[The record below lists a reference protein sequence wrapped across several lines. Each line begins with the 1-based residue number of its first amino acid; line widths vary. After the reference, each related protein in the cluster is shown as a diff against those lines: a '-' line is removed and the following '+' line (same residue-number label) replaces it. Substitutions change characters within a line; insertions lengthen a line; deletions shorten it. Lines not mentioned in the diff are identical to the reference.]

1 MSIVVGAGRLVVI
14 NLAAVTFSFKE
25 NFTLRAHSA
34 ANSAAAMFSLLTIGL
49 DWQLA
54 ILAGG
59 VCLLAAVAAASLFA
73 RMRETSG
80 RARTMWIVAGAVA
93 FLCASTA
100 IEVVAEQAYGFGLIA
115 AGAVIGLGLGAG
127 LVLVSQRGGR
137 RAAGP
142 ARRRAQLHDPG
153 SLHVRRPGA
162 ARLLEQAL
170 RRDLSARRAG
180 CGSASPC
187 AIFCGS
193 GSL

>member
-1 MSIVVGAGRLVVI
+1 M
-14 NLAAVTFSFKE
+14 TFSFKE
-25 NFTLRAHSA
+25 NFILRAHSV
-34 ANSAAAMFSLLTIGL
+34 ANSAAAMFSLLTIGF

-80 RARTMWIVAGAVA
+80 RPRTMWIVAGAVA

-100 IEVVAEQAYGFGLIA
+100 IEVVAEQARGIGLIA
-115 AGAVIGLGLGAG
+115 AGGVIGLGLGAG
-127 LVLVSQRGGR
+127 LYRLAS
-137 RAAGP
+137 AAGG
-142 ARRRAQLHDPG
+142 AQQDLRNAALSYMTSG

-170 RRDLSARRAG
+170 R
-180 CGSASPC
+180 
-187 AIFCGS
+187 
-193 GSL
+193 